1 MSKRKCL
8 LESFLS
14 VTQIEIFRSLILR
27 NHRTWTW
34 KISDCLTGLGLT
46 LWYIGLGPEGY
57 LNYIT
62 LMELVLWYIRL
73 KKYSVYLSGIGLI
86 LILDLDLKNTWT
98 DLLDADWYYY
108 NQAGILLE
116 KYENLLGLFV
126 KQLVVQSNLAC
137 SISQGQTK
145 LGV

>member
-1 MSKRKCL
+1 
-8 LESFLS
+8 
-14 VTQIEIFRSLILR
+14 
-27 NHRTWTW
+27 
-34 KISDCLTGLGLT
+34 
-46 LWYIGLGPEGY
+46 
-57 LNYIT
+57 
-62 LMELVLWYIRL
+62 MELVLWYIRL
-73 KKYSVYLSGIGLI
+73 KKYSVYLSGTGLI
-86 LILDLDLKNTWT
+86 LWYWTWT

-126 KQLVVQSNLAC
+126 KQLVVESNLAC

>member
-1 MSKRKCL
+1 
-8 LESFLS
+8 
-14 VTQIEIFRSLILR
+14 
-27 NHRTWTW
+27 
-34 KISDCLTGLGLT
+34 
-46 LWYIGLGPEGY
+46 
-57 LNYIT
+57 
-62 LMELVLWYIRL
+62 MELVLWYIRL

-126 KQLVVQSNLAC
+126 KQLIVQSNLAC